1 MQKFLCSRSLRLI
14 YVILCNMIS
23 AVILTKNNQRT
34 IEKVLSS
41 LENFEDI
48 VVLDTGSSDDTL
60 KIVKNFK
67 NVRIFKSEFSSFGKM
82 RNKVA
87 SLAKNDWVLAIDSDE
102 IITKE
107 LENEIFNLK
116 FENDTV
122 YSIPFLNYFNEKL
135 IKCCGWYPESHAR
148 LYNKNTTHFHESQ
161 VHESLNVKNLK
172 TCPLNNY
179 IKHYSYGSID
189 DFLRKMQIYSTLFA
203 KENKNKKKA
212 SVFTAVFHSLFAFF
226 KSYFLKLGIFG
237 GKEGFIISIY
247 NANTALYKYLKLE
260 EENKKN

>member
-1 MQKFLCSRSLRLI
+1 
-14 YVILCNMIS
+14 MIS

-34 IEKVLSS
+34 IAKVLSS
-41 LENFEDI
+41 LENFEEI
-48 VVLDTGSSDDTL
+48 IVLDTGSSDDTL
-60 KIVKNFK
+60 KIAKNFK
-67 NVRIFKSEFSSFGKM
+67 NVKVFKSEFSSFGKI
-82 RNKVA
+82 RNKA
-87 SLAKNDWVLAIDSDE
+87 SSLASNDWVLAVDSDE
-102 IITKE
+102 VMTKE
-107 LENEIFNLK
+107 LEDEIMKLRLDSNI
-116 FENDTV
+116 V

-135 IKCCGWYPESHAR
+135 IKCCGWYPESHVR
-148 LYNKNTTHFHESQ
+148 LYNKNTTHFNESY
-161 VHESLNVKNLK
+161 VHESVNIKNLK
-172 TCPLNNY
+172 ICSLNNF

-247 NANTALYKYLKLE
+247 NANTVLYKYLKLE
-260 EENKKN
+260 EENKNN